1 MNLTNEQK
9 RKILSDAPM
18 GAEYYSEVGGGTYL
32 MRSMAIAVS
41 FVFAYRPD
49 GWKQALD
56 KLSDWSAIE
65 LDGLQKEVDA
75 EYEAMAIN
83 DLERR
88 LGESKAE
95 IKRLHDAVNESKAKE
110 LCKARCDAFGHP
122 FGWDTL
128 PEEKKQGYRNMVKA
142 GVGIDEKAAK

>member
-9 RKILSDAPM
+9 RKILNDAPM

-75 EYEAMAIN
+75 E
-83 DLERR
+83 
-88 LGESKAE
+88 
-95 IKRLHDAVNESKAKE
+95 DA
-110 LCKARCDAFGHP
+110 R
-122 FGWDTL
+122 
-128 PEEKKQGYRNMVKA
+128 
-142 GVGIDEKAAK
+142 